1 MWNLESV
8 QRENTAP
15 SKLYYRSVVGVRVG
29 WDVGK
34 AELKVTW
41 RPLLT

>member
-15 SKLYYRSVVGVRVG
+15 SKLYYRSVVG
-29 WDVGK
+29 WDVRK